1 MASRN
6 RVSAAIILSLLCLT
20 ILVPR
25 VQVGRVAVGFD
36 DFLAAILLLAGT
48 AVLCIKPNIFFCKS
62 NKLFLLLLWVVLIL
76 SGIFFGIFNSITYLD
91 RLFFPTEMWQYVK
104 RMSFFY
110 CAMYFAYTGV
120 IPAKKFKRLLM
131 CVLFIALL
139 LGLMQVIPG
148 SIGRLLAKIYA
159 RSDLQLIHLTERSLA
174 VCRTI
179 GVAGF
184 STAWGGFAMFAAA
197 LALASL
203 LFVKRT
209 KIWSLV
215 LLLMALSNIMLSGS
229 KVAVAAGLVVFLC
242 FLLSGFLLQ
251 RNKVF
256 FLLNCLFF
264 IGLTIA
270 SSYKYLI
277 LRYNFLVFRFEAM
290 IQRGEGGARFG
301 QAKMVIALL
310 DGLGPWLFG
319 ISNVVQRKLAV
330 SHGTEVEPVY
340 LLVNYG
346 ILGVALRYGLILLIF
361 IYSYRLF
368 RKSGDSDDR
377 SLALAA
383 LMSILGYMVFS
394 LGYFFYQEL
403 YVGLLPWL
411 LFGWVVGT
419 YFRRKNMVR
428 WSPKFGQCPPPGPG
442 NLPAT
447 I

>member
-6 RVSAAIILSLLCLT
+6 RIIAAIILSLLCLT
-20 ILVPR
+20 IFVPR
-25 VQVGRVAVGFD
+25 VQVGRVAIGFD
-36 DFLAAILLLAGT
+36 DFLAVMLLPVGT
-48 AVLCIKPNIFFCKS
+48 VFLCIKPNIFFRQS
-62 NKLFLLLLWVVLIL
+62 NKLFLLLLWLVLIL
-76 SGIFFGIFNSITYLD
+76 TGIFFGIFNSITYLD
-91 RLFFPTEMWQYVK
+91 RLYFPTEMWQYVK

-110 CAMYFAYTGV
+110 CAMYFASTGA
-120 IPAKKFKRLLM
+120 ISSKDFKRLLTYT
-131 CVLFIALL
+131 LFGALL
-139 LGLMQVIPG
+139 IGIIQVIPG
-148 SIGRLLAKIYA
+148 SLGGLISGVYA
-159 RSDLQLIHLTERSLA
+159 RTYSQLVHVTERSFSSL
-174 VCRTI
+174 RTI

-209 KIWSLV
+209 KIWSLI
-215 LLLMALSNIMLSGS
+215 LLLMALSNIVLSGS

-277 LRYNFLVFRFEAM
+277 LRYNFLVFRFETM
-290 IQRGEGGARFG
+290 IQRGEGGSRFG
-301 QAKMVIALL
+301 QAKTVIALL

-319 ISNVVQRKLAV
+319 VSNVVQRKLAV

-377 SLALAA
+377 SLALAT

-419 YFRRKNMVR
+419 YFRKKNMVQ
-428 WSPKFGQCPPPGPG
+428 WSPKFGQCPP
-442 NLPAT
+442 L
-447 I
+447 